1 MLCIAT
7 KLNYNQLDNLIPD
20 PYPVDPKELGLGGMA
35 GGDLEL
41 EPVNDWDSTDC
52 GIKFLFLT
60 SHGFSGADII
70 KYGGFK
76 AWERSVDRQWSAPT
90 PCTQIFFRSLYMWKK
105 MATDVS
111 FTIRQVAPADQTIET
126 VETLPRTEEDE
137 PHTLPRTEEVEPHGE
152 EGINRRAPR
161 RATKKRKKKEE
172 PKEKS
177 RKPPG

>member
-1 MLCIAT
+1 
-7 KLNYNQLDNLIPD
+7 
-20 PYPVDPKELGLGGMA
+20 
-35 GGDLEL
+35 
-41 EPVNDWDSTDC
+41 
-52 GIKFLFLT
+52 
-60 SHGFSGADII
+60 
-70 KYGGFK
+70 
-76 AWERSVDRQWSAPT
+76 
-90 PCTQIFFRSLYMWKK
+90 